1 MSGSETRTAVLQDPQ
16 PLWLNAVD
24 QLLQRVPV
32 EVVAQTTLASEAL
45 AAVAEREPDLLVT
58 DLETGEPALDG
69 VSYTRMARE
78 LVSDLTVVVLSARQE
93 PETIQAALAAG
104 VAVYVVK
111 TAHPDDIA
119 SAVRQS
125 FDHSIFFPGNPLH
138 EAVAAVAP
146 RRDLDLGLTRRE
158 TEILRLV
165 SEGHSN
171 TQLARMLWV
180 TEQTVKFH
188 LSNVYRKLQVSNRT
202 EAARW
207 AQVNGLLEANAD
219 ATAA

>member
-1 MSGSETRTAVLQDPQ
+1 MSVSETRTAVLQDPQ

-32 EVVAQTTLASEAL
+32 EVVAQTTVASKAL

-58 DLETGEPALDG
+58 DLETSDPALEG
-69 VSYTRMARE
+69 VTYMRMARE
-78 LVSDLTVVVLSARQE
+78 LVPDLKVVVLSARQE

-104 VAVYVVK
+104 VAAYVVK
-111 TAHPDDIA
+111 TAHPDDIT
-119 SAVRQS
+119 SAIRQS
-125 FDHSIFFPGNPLH
+125 FDHSIFFPGNPLQ
-138 EAVAAVAP
+138 EAVVASAP
-146 RRDLDLGLTRRE
+146 RHDLEVGLTRRE

-207 AQVNGLLEANAD
+207 AQVNGLLEASAD
-219 ATAA
+219 AAAA